1 MGNIISK
8 VFAVFVALMAF
19 YFVSRFLAIFEM
31 VVAGYI
37 IGFFNISPIG
47 ESRVMTLE
55 SIGLIIN
62 MSLSI
67 YVGLKVYK
75 RITRVKEEV

>member
-19 YFVSRFLAIFEM
+19 YFVSRFLAIFGM
-31 VVAGYI
+31 
-37 IGFFNISPIG
+37 FDISPIG

-75 RITRVKEEV
+75 RIIRVKEDKAAE